1 MPERGPRLFSG
12 PSGSVG
18 VKVEIQ
24 YCPVQRRAVRGS
36 SQRRERVERAIP
48 LFEKAIEINPYYYK
62 AHYFLGM
69 SFLKIGRKGEAKA
82 RLLRLIELDPS
93 GEWANNARRIL
104 GQF

>member
-1 MPERGPRLFSG
+1 
-12 PSGSVG
+12 
-18 VKVEIQ
+18 
-24 YCPVQRRAVRGS
+24 
-36 SQRRERVERAIP
+36 
-48 LFEKAIEINPYYYK
+48 
-62 AHYFLGM
+62 M